1 MTLKKITN
9 FRSLGGYQNAHGQMV
24 KEGLIFRSG
33 QLFELEDDQSHYLGQ
48 TLGIKHIVDMRSDD
62 ERTEF
67 PDTVWEGA
75 DYAVLDILKDATA
88 NNASLGRMITEKGNV
103 HENMLATYEQLAL
116 SDSAKTGY
124 RQFIQGLL
132 RPNEPTIFHCFAG
145 KDRTGVGAALILKI
159 LDVSEQGIMA
169 DYLQTNAERTVANEE
184 ILAGLKERGFTDQQL
199 KSIGEALKVDA
210 DYLRRYFQVIDQQF
224 GSFQQY
230 LREGLKLSA
239 GEIAQFRDLYLQK

>member
-24 KEGLIFRSG
+24 KDGLIFRSG

-88 NNASLGRMITEKGNV
+88 NNAS
-103 HENMLATYEQLAL
+103 
-116 SDSAKTGY
+116 
-124 RQFIQGLL
+124 
-132 RPNEPTIFHCFAG
+132 
-145 KDRTGVGAALILKI
+145 
-159 LDVSEQGIMA
+159 
-169 DYLQTNAERTVANEE
+169 
-184 ILAGLKERGFTDQQL
+184 
-199 KSIGEALKVDA
+199 
-210 DYLRRYFQVIDQQF
+210 
-224 GSFQQY
+224 
-230 LREGLKLSA
+230 REGQCSRKYA
-239 GEIAQFRDLYLQK
+239 GDL